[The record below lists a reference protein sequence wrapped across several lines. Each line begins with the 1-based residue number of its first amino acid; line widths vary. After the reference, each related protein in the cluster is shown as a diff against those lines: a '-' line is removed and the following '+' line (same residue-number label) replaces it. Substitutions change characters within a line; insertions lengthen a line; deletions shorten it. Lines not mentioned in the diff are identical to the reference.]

1 MARQNFA
8 ELFASRMLAD
18 EGLAAVWRL
27 HIAAAIGYRQGHI
40 EEAETILT
48 IADAAERQWTGRG
61 TQGV

>member
-1 MARQNFA
+1 
-8 ELFASRMLAD
+8 MLAD